1 MINYW
6 VKNLHK
12 RGLNGN
18 QMVIRLVWSISMINY
33 KNASSDG
40 PSFVWLG
47 VLSCEPNQ
55 NQIFDQK
62 CYCQCN
68 MSPETPVS
76 WRLVFYPLTIW
87 VTCFQIQKVENIPF
101 EHFIASPYTPT
112 VTEKKVQVNPCCPPR
127 FLSTQHTTIAKMS
140 RKTRYITWWGWKKLW
155 KMWLWYVLCSTSLII
170 GH

>member
-1 MINYW
+1 MINNW
-6 VKNLHK
+6 VKNLHSK
-12 RGLNGN
+12 CGLNNGN

-55 NQIFDQK
+55 NQFLIRNVIVNVIWVQRLPCLEDW
-62 CYCQCN
+62 
-68 MSPETPVS
+68 M
-76 WRLVFYPLTIW
+76 LVFYPLTIW

-140 RKTRYITWWGWKKLW
+140 RKTRYITWWGRKKLW
-155 KMWLWYVLCSTSLII
+155 KMWLWYVLCST
-170 GH
+170 